1 MFSFILLATGA
12 TIVMIDTKV
21 FCNMPQN
28 SKVEVSNKMIIVIST
43 VDSWFQTFLEKFH
56 IKQSALNIP
65 VSQYLSPYEVPAVSI
80 WNIKIWK

>member
-28 SKVEVSNKMIIVIST
+28 SKVEVSNKMIIVSLLLIHGTRHS
-43 VDSWFQTFLEKFH
+43 FRNF
-56 IKQSALNIP
+56 ILNN
-65 VSQYLSPYEVPAVSI
+65 LL
-80 WNIKIWK
+80 